1 MKKTF
6 LLFFLAIVTMTISI
20 AQTNEDV
27 DRKAKNIL
35 KKVSEK
41 FRRYKSIKATF
52 LISIENQKD
61 KSSENQKGIIQLKGD
76 KYRLHIANQDII
88 SDGKTVWTYMKDANE
103 IQINNASKD
112 TNAITPAN
120 FLTLYEKGF
129 LFKFIGEEK
138 EKGMVYQLVELV
150 PVDPKKKS
158 VVKVKL
164 RINKKEQMINT
175 ARLIDKNGTVIIYK
189 IENLFPDSASA
200 DSLFNFNVK
209 NYPGAEVIDLR

>member
-6 LLFFLAIVTMTISI
+6 LLLLIAFATFMLGV
-20 AQTNEDV
+20 AQTPAEV
-27 DRKAKNIL
+27 DKKAKGIL

-41 FRRYKSIKATF
+41 FRKFKSLKATF
-52 LISIENQKD
+52 IITIENPKD
-61 KSSENQKGIIQLKGD
+61 KSSDMQKGTIQLKGD
-76 KYRLHIANQDII
+76 KYRLNVADQDII
-88 SDGKTVWTYMKDANE
+88 SDGKTVWTYMKDVNE
-103 IQINNASKD
+103 IQVNNASKD

-129 LFKFIGEEK
+129 LFKFMGEEN

-164 RINKKEQMINT
+164 KIGKKEQMINY
-175 ARLIDKNGTVIIYK
+175 AQLIDKNGNIITYK
-189 IENLFPDSASA
+189 IEKFFPDSDTA
-200 DSLFNFNVK
+200 DSLYNFNVK

>member
-1 MKKTF
+1 MKKGF
-6 LLFFLAIVTMTISI
+6 LISLI
-20 AQTNEDV
+20 ALISVSLVFAQSEEKTEK
-27 DRKAKNIL
+27 KAREIL
-35 KKVSEK
+35 KKVSTK
-41 FRRYKSIKATF
+41 FKSFKSLKATF
-52 LISIENQKD
+52 IITIENQKD
-61 KSSENQKGIIQLKGD
+61 KSSDVQKGTIQLKGD
-76 KYRLHIANQDII
+76 KYRLNVAQQDIV

-103 IQINNASKD
+103 IQVNNAVKD
-112 TNAITPAN
+112 TNTITPAN

-164 RINKKEQMINT
+164 KISKKDQMVYS
-175 ARLIDKNGTVIIYK
+175 ARLIDRSGTVVTYNVEK
-189 IENLFPDSASA
+189 FTPEAAAA
-200 DSLFNFNVK
+200 DSIFTFNTK

>member
-1 MKKTF
+1 MKKG
-6 LLFFLAIVTMTISI
+6 LLFLIAIATITLTF

-27 DRKAKNIL
+27 DKKAKNIL

-41 FRRYKSIKATF
+41 FRRYKSVKATF
-52 LISIENQKD
+52 IISIENQKD
-61 KSSENQKGIIQLKGD
+61 KSSDVQKGTIQLKGD
-76 KYRLHIANQDII
+76 KYRLHVADQDII

-103 IQINNASKD
+103 IQVNNASKD

-138 EKGMVYQLVELV
+138 EKGMVYQLVELI

-164 RINKKEQMINT
+164 RISKKEQMINT
-175 ARLIDKNGTVIIYK
+175 ARLIDKNGNIVTYK

-209 NYPGAEVIDLR
+209 NYPGAELIDLR

>member
-1 MKKTF
+1 MIKPFLISLLTF
-6 LLFFLAIVTMTISI
+6 VTISVSI

-61 KSSENQKGIIQLKGD
+61 KTSENQKGIIQMKGD
-76 KYRLHIANQDII
+76 KYHLHIANQDII

-164 RINKKEQMINT
+164 KINKKEQMINT
-175 ARLIDKNGTVIIYK
+175 AHLIDKNGTVIIYK

>member
-1 MKKTF
+1 MKKGF
-6 LLFFLAIVTMTISI
+6 LIFLIALVSASFAL
-20 AQTNEDV
+20 AQTEDITAK
-27 DRKAKNIL
+27 KAKEIL
-35 KKVSEK
+35 RKVSAK
-41 FRRYKSIKATF
+41 FKSFKSLKATF
-52 LISIENQKD
+52 VITIENQKD
-61 KSSENQKGIIQLKGD
+61 KSSDVQKGTIQLKGD
-76 KYRLHIANQDII
+76 KYRLNVAQQDIV

-103 IQINNASKD
+103 IQVNNVTKD

-138 EKGMVYQLVELV
+138 DKGMVYQLVELV

-164 RINKKEQMINT
+164 KISKKDQLVYS
-175 ARLIDKNGTVIIYK
+175 ARLIDRSGTVITYNVEK
-189 IENLFPDSASA
+189 FMPEAASSDSIFT
-200 DSLFNFNVK
+200 FNTK

>member
-1 MKKTF
+1 MKKVF
-6 LLFFLAIVTMTISI
+6 LLSLIALVTFTYCI
-20 AQTNEDV
+20 AQTNADV
-27 DRKAKNIL
+27 DKKAKGIL

-41 FRRYKSIKATF
+41 FRKYKSLKATF
-52 LISIENQKD
+52 IITIENQTD
-61 KSSENQKGIIQLKGD
+61 KSSDIQKGTISLKGD
-76 KYRLHIANQDII
+76 KYRLHVADQDII

-103 IQINNASKD
+103 IQVNNASKD

-138 EKGMVYQLVELV
+138 EKGMVYQLVELI

-164 RINKKEQMINT
+164 KISKKDQMIQQ
-175 ARLIDKNGTVIIYK
+175 ARLIDKNGMIITYK
-189 IENLFPDSASA
+189 VEKFSPDSASA